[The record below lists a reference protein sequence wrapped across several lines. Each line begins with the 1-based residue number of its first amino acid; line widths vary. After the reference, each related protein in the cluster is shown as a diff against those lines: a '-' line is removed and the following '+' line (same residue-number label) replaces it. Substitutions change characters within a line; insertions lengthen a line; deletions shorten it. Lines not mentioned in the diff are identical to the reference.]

1 MPWTSA
7 VQTVNMTDNP
17 PLPDSERIRREALQ
31 RSWQRDKEVGARR
44 LRIRWA
50 VWALCRY
57 GLPLLVVLGAAVV
70 VWVWGLPQLRT
81 TLTKLNGPVASPTV
95 SGGPVNALPGTPP
108 FPNELPAALP
118 PLAEPEFSETT
129 PAPPDQSD
137 GHQEP
142 IQRPP
147 EDSPPSHSSS
157 APEQASPEGTDST
170 TTLNPVLKS
179 DIGTHSK
186 EP

>member
-7 VQTVNMTDNP
+7 VQTVNMAENA
-17 PLPDSERIRREALQ
+17 PLPDAERIRREALQ

-57 GLPLLVVLGAAVV
+57 GLPLLVVLGAAVA

-81 TLTKLNGPVASPTV
+81 TLTTLTGPVASPTV
-95 SGGPVNALPGTPP
+95 NDGPANTLPATPP
-108 FPNELPAALP
+108 SPSERPAMP
-118 PLAEPEFSETT
+118 PPVAEPEFSNAT
-129 PAPPDQSD
+129 PTSPAQTD
-137 GHQEP
+137 GDQEP
-142 IQRPP
+142 IQRSP
-147 EDSPPSHSSS
+147 EDSPPSPSNG
-157 APEQASPEGTDST
+157 AAEQASPDGTDST
-170 TTLNPVLKS
+170 TTPNPVLMP